1 MSTSKRHVLCAVDY
15 SASSRT
21 ALRYASVAAQQ
32 IDATLTV
39 LNVANPLLVAA
50 MQTYGVTGWPVP
62 EREELRAFCRETL
75 GRDDVFEVDVRVGR
89 PEHEIHAVSRTL
101 SADLLVMGSHG
112 LTGVRKMF
120 FGSTAERVLRESDVP
135 VLVTPSD
142 VHAPGTAANI
152 PALVRRIII
161 AVDLSEESA
170 PLVQLGALVGQ
181 SFSVPVVLMHTIEP
195 LGAPP
200 RTHGH
205 LPSLQ
210 RVVRER
216 AEASLLELAAGA
228 AGTIEPIVFV
238 GDPAETIVSATE
250 TRGAGLIV
258 MGLNHSGARRVG
270 AVAYRVLSRTHVP
283 ILALPASAARRLAR
297 DLPHPN
303 GSAAALQDK

>member
-21 ALRYASVAAQQ
+21 ALRYASVAARQ
-32 IDATLTV
+32 IDASLTA

-50 MQTYGVTGWPVP
+50 MQTYGVTDWPVP

-75 GRDDVFEVDVRVGR
+75 GDDVFEVDVRVGR
-89 PEHEIHAVSRTL
+89 PEDEIHAVSRTL

-181 SFSVPVVLMHTIEP
+181 SFNVPVVLMHTIEP
-195 LGAPP
+195 LGASP
-200 RTHGH
+200 RTRGH

-210 RVVRER
+210 GVVR
-216 AEASLLELAAGA
+216 
-228 AGTIEPIVFV
+228 
-238 GDPAETIVSATE
+238 
-250 TRGAGLIV
+250 
-258 MGLNHSGARRVG
+258 
-270 AVAYRVLSRTHVP
+270 
-283 ILALPASAARRLAR
+283 
-297 DLPHPN
+297 
-303 GSAAALQDK
+303 